1 MKSSKYAPCILA
13 IEFYLI
19 LTGISIWYSMSRTG
33 GHFIYPL
40 DDAYISMAMSKNLAQ
55 HGVMGLTRHEFSFS
69 SSCPL
74 WIWLI
79 ALGNLLT
86 GTAWWVALLLGLLG
100 GVGVILAAHRI
111 LQTSGI
117 GNRAA
122 IFGLLSLIV
131 LTPLPALAVSGME
144 HVLHIALVLW
154 FVARACAWLTGQP
167 SLAPFLKILAL
178 VPLMVL
184 TRYESL
190 FLAGIFALLLLA
202 RKKWVHAGSILAAAL
217 APVVLLGMVSVS
229 KGWQWLPNSLLLK
242 GNIPDLSSFRGILNL
257 LGLRSVGLLFGTP
270 HLVALVAALLAI
282 SIWRSARGEGIWTR
296 GQLWI
301 VFALGGTLI
310 HLQFASVGWF
320 YRYEAYLVALGV
332 IALLVNRIDE
342 LVRFRPRRHPVAAQN
357 RLPNRSAAVLAAAI
371 IAIPLFSRGAEA
383 LWGFPEAAHNVFEQQ
398 YQMAL
403 FFRTYYPGASIA
415 LNDVGAVNY
424 FADIRC
430 LDLVGLCDR
439 RILRLKK
446 HRAYDTPEMA
456 RCAAAAQVQV
466 AAVYDTWFTGSFGP
480 LIPAAWRR
488 VGSWHIADNSF
499 LGGDTVTF
507 YAVQPQEAEK
517 LERSL
522 REFASRLPAG
532 VAQKL

>member
-1 MKSSKYAPCILA
+1 MKSSKYLPCILA

-19 LTGISIWYSMSRTG
+19 LTGISIWYSLSRTG

-79 ALGNLLT
+79 ALGDLLT
-86 GTAWWVALLLGLLG
+86 GAAWWVPLLLGLLAG
-100 GVGVILAAHRI
+100 GGVILAAHRI
-111 LQTSGI
+111 LETSGI

-122 IFGLLSLIV
+122 LFGLLCLIV

-154 FVARACAWLTGQP
+154 FVASACTWLTGEP

-190 FLAGIFALLLLA
+190 FLAGILALLLLA
-202 RKKWVHAGSILAAAL
+202 RKRWVQAGSILAAAL
-217 APVVLLGMVSVS
+217 APVLLLGMVSVS

-257 LGLRSVGLLFGTP
+257 LGLRSVGLLFGSP
-270 HLVALVAALLAI
+270 HLVALVATLLAI
-282 SIWRSARGEGIWTR
+282 SIWRSVRGEGLWTR

-301 VFALGGTLI
+301 VFALAGTLI

-332 IALLVNRIDE
+332 IALLVNRVDL
-342 LVRFRPRRHPVAAQN
+342 LVRSGLSGYLLRAQQA
-357 RLPNRSAAVLAAAI
+357 AAVLACLLV
-371 IAIPLFSRGAEA
+371 AIPLFSRGAEA
-383 LWGFPEAAHNVFEQQ
+383 LWAFPEAAHNVFEQQ

-456 RCAAAAQVQV
+456 RCAAGARVQV

-480 LIPAAWRR
+480 LIPAAWTR
-488 VGSWHIADNSF
+488 VGSWHIRDNSF

-517 LERSL
+517 LARAL

-532 VAQKL
+532 VAQKVL